1 MKMKKNSRYYIRKT
15 HRYLG
20 IFIGIQLLLWTAGG
34 LYFSWND
41 IDRIHGDH
49 LRKTL
54 PLLPGQLSLTSPD
67 PALAQIRKATPVD
80 SILSLELI
88 NILDRPF
95 YRITF
100 YTHENG
106 LKIMKETVLAN
117 ARTGELRGELSKSEA
132 IAMAKSLFLPDNEI
146 IKVEYLEST
155 GPHSEYR
162 EKPLPAW
169 AIHFDHPS
177 KPVIYIGAQTGAFTS
192 IRHDNWRIFDF
203 LWMLH
208 TMDYKSRDD
217 FGNVL
222 LKAFSILGLITVL
235 SGFLLFYV
243 SSPMLRKGRK
253 KKTDR

>member
-1 MKMKKNSRYYIRKT
+1 MKKNSRYYIRKT

-41 IDRIHGDH
+41 IDKIHGDH
-49 LRKTL
+49 LRKAL
-54 PLLPGQLSLTSPD
+54 PLLPGNLLLSSPD
-67 PALAQIRKATPVD
+67 SALAEMRKETPVD
-80 SILSLELI
+80 SILSIELI
-88 NILDRPF
+88 NVLDKPV
-95 YRITF
+95 YRIVYF
-100 YTHENG
+100 SHDDQANVIKKYA
-106 LKIMKETVLAN
+106 LAN
-117 ARTGELRGELSKSEA
+117 AETGNLRGELTEKEA
-132 IAMAKSLFLPDNEI
+132 VAIAKSLFIPDSKI
-146 IKVEYLEST
+146 TGIEYIRET

-222 LKAFSILGLITVL
+222 LKSFSILGLITVL